1 MSPTSL
7 ANQSRQAA
15 EAASSKISALVTS
28 TLVGTAATEAEVRT
42 APGESSS
49 GSANGIASDRD
60 ATLRDVATAN
70 RMYYVDLAHTEVDPV
85 ALACM
90 APREVAR
97 RQALPYAFSGRR
109 LLVAVGEPCDQET
122 LEELRV
128 VSGHP
133 LRVAL
138 TRSDEL
144 RGRIKELVGLGGG
157 TLDEMSSRAAADVG
171 GEENDDE
178 LANEASV
185 MRLVNEL
192 LSDAFSRRASDVHLE
207 PTQDGIVVRY
217 RVDGLLQPEP
227 APPEIHRFRHAI
239 VSRVKIMAKL
249 NIAERRMPQDG
260 RIRLKLEDG
269 ERDIRVSIIPMLHGE
284 GVVMRLLDP
293 RRSVAS
299 LSKLHFPSTMEPTFR
314 SLIRAP
320 HGLILVTGPTG
331 SGKTTTLY
339 SALAEL
345 RGPKTKIV
353 TIEDP
358 VEYELDGVNQI
369 QVQPKVG
376 LTFAAGLRSVL
387 RHDPDIIL
395 VGEIRDAETAR
406 SAIQAAMTGHLVFS
420 TLHTN
425 DAPGAYSRIVDMGI
439 EPYLAAGGILG
450 VLAQRLVRR
459 LCPHCKVPSA
469 LQDSELPADFPRP
482 WTGQL
487 WEALGCRECRHS
499 GYSGRIAIFELMRSD
514 AAVREACLRE
524 DGIRPLYRA
533 AEQGGYKTLRHDG
546 WQKVLAGLTSVDEV
560 VRVTGMGEGPTSEPT
575 SELMAVEG
583 GEQ

>member
-1 MSPTSL
+1 
-7 ANQSRQAA
+7 
-15 EAASSKISALVTS
+15 
-28 TLVGTAATEAEVRT
+28 
-42 APGESSS
+42 
-49 GSANGIASDRD
+49 
-60 ATLRDVATAN
+60 
-70 RMYYVDLAHTEVDPV
+70 
-85 ALACM
+85 
-90 APREVAR
+90 
-97 RQALPYAFSGRR
+97 
-109 LLVAVGEPCDQET
+109 
-122 LEELRV
+122 
-128 VSGHP
+128 
-133 LRVAL
+133 
-138 TRSDEL
+138 
-144 RGRIKELVGLGGG
+144 
-157 TLDEMSSRAAADVG
+157 
-171 GEENDDE
+171 
-178 LANEASV
+178 
-185 MRLVNEL
+185 
-192 LSDAFSRRASDVHLE
+192 
-207 PTQDGIVVRY
+207 
-217 RVDGLLQPEP
+217 
-227 APPEIHRFRHAI
+227 
-239 VSRVKIMAKL
+239 
-249 NIAERRMPQDG
+249 
-260 RIRLKLEDG
+260 
-269 ERDIRVSIIPMLHGE
+269 
-284 GVVMRLLDP
+284 
-293 RRSVAS
+293 
-299 LSKLHFPSTMEPTFR
+299 MEPTFR

-459 LCPHCKVPSA
+459 LCPHCKEPSA

-487 WEALGCRECRHS
+487 WEARGCRECRHS

-583 GEQ
+583 GKQ

>member
-1 MSPTSL
+1 MTQAGVSSRDRGTLPLDGIAARLTRLAHASSPRGNGSAAVIDRDEAMIRSL
-7 ANQSRQAA
+7 AD
-15 EAASSKISALVTS
+15 E
-28 TLVGTAATEAEVRT
+28 
-42 APGESSS
+42 
-49 GSANGIASDRD
+49 
-60 ATLRDVATAN
+60 N
-70 RMYYVDLAHTEVDPV
+70 RMPYVDLMHTEVD
-85 ALACM
+85 AAAM
-90 APREVAR
+90 ATLSGREIAR
-97 RQALPYAFSGRR
+97 RQSLPYAFAAGR
-109 LLVAVGEPCDQET
+109 LLVTVGEPLDAAAR
-122 LEELRV
+122 EEFRLVLGR
-128 VSGHP
+128 P
-133 LRVAL
+133 LRLVL
-138 TRSDEL
+138 TRPDEL
-144 RGRIKELVGLGGG
+144 RAKIKELVGLGGG
-157 TLDEMSSRAAADVG
+157 TIQDLTPREEAEAAG
-171 GEENDDE
+171 DDDAE

-192 LSDAFSRRASDVHLE
+192 LGDAFSRRASDVHLE
-207 PTQDGIVVRY
+207 PTATGIQVRY
-217 RVDGLLQPEP
+217 RIDGLLQPEP
-227 APPEIHRFRHAI
+227 TPAEIHRFRHAI

-260 RIRLKLEDG
+260 RIRLSLADG
-269 ERDIRVSIIPMLHGE
+269 ERDVRVSVIPMLHGE
-284 GVVMRLLDP
+284 GVVLRLLDP
-293 RRSVAS
+293 RRSVVG
-299 LSKLHFPSTMEPTFR
+299 LERLEFPPSMERAFR
-314 SLIRAP
+314 TLIRAP
-320 HGLILVTGPTG
+320 HGLVLVTGPTG

-339 SALAEL
+339 SALAAL
-345 RGPKTKIV
+345 RGPQTKIV